1 MDQTDQELLRLLSVD
16 ARMSLKSLSDEV
28 GMSSPAVA
36 ERLQKL
42 QENDVIRAFTLD
54 LNAEAMGYPMVAIV
68 RIRPLPG
75 KLLAVE
81 RLLQEIPE
89 VAECD
94 RVTGDDCFVA
104 RVYLR
109 SIQHLDEVL
118 NRIID
123 KAQTSTSI
131 VKSQVVKRRPA
142 PFLME

>member
-1 MDQTDQELLRLLSVD
+1 MDQTDQELLRLLAVD
-16 ARMSLKSLSDEV
+16 ARMSLKSLADEV

-42 QENDVIRAFTLD
+42 KENDVIRAFTLD

-131 VKSQVVKRRPA
+131 VKSQVVKRRPP
-142 PFLME
+142 PFVVE

>member
-1 MDQTDQELLRLLSVD
+1 MDQTDQELLRLLSAD
-16 ARMSLKSLSDEV
+16 ARMSLKSLADEV

-142 PFLME
+142 PFVME

>member
-16 ARMSLKSLSDEV
+16 ARMSLKSLADEV
-28 GMSSPAVA
+28 GMSSPAIA

-142 PFLME
+142 PFVME

>member
-1 MDQTDQELLRLLSVD
+1 MDHTDQELLRLLSID
-16 ARMSLKSLSDEV
+16 ARMSLKSLADEV
-28 GMSSPAVA
+28 GMSSPAIA

-75 KLLAVE
+75 KLLVVE

-142 PFLME
+142 PFVTE

>member
-1 MDQTDQELLRLLSVD
+1 MDHTDQELLRLLSVD

-75 KLLAVE
+75 KLPAVE

>member
-16 ARMSLKSLSDEV
+16 ARMSLKSLADEV
-28 GMSSPAVA
+28 GMSSPAIA

-42 QENDVIRAFTLD
+42 QENEVIRAFTLD

-75 KLLAVE
+75 KLLVVE

-131 VKSQVVKRRPA
+131 VKSQVVKRRSA
-142 PFLME
+142 PFVME

>member
-142 PFLME
+142 PFVME

>member
-1 MDQTDQELLRLLSVD
+1 MDQTDLELLRLLAVD
-16 ARMSLKSLSDEV
+16 ARMSLKSLADEV

-42 QENDVIRAFTLD
+42 KENDVIRAFTLD
-54 LNAEAMGYPMVAIV
+54 LNPETMGYPMVAIV

-142 PFLME
+142 PFVTE

>member
-1 MDQTDQELLRLLSVD
+1 MDHTDQELLRLLSVD

-75 KLLAVE
+75 KLPAVE

-131 VKSQVVKRRPA
+131 VKSQVVKRRSA
-142 PFLME
+142 PFVME

>member
-1 MDQTDQELLRLLSVD
+1 
-16 ARMSLKSLSDEV
+16 
-28 GMSSPAVA
+28 
-36 ERLQKL
+36 
-42 QENDVIRAFTLD
+42 
-54 LNAEAMGYPMVAIV
+54 
-68 RIRPLPG
+68 
-75 KLLAVE
+75 LAVE

-142 PFLME
+142 PFVTE

>member
-1 MDQTDQELLRLLSVD
+1 MDQTDLELLRLLAVD
-16 ARMSLKSLSDEV
+16 ARMSLKSLADEV

-42 QENDVIRAFTLD
+42 KENDVIRAFTLD

-142 PFLME
+142 PFALE

>member
-1 MDQTDQELLRLLSVD
+1 MDQTDLELLRLLAVD
-16 ARMSLKSLSDEV
+16 ARMSLKSLADEV

-42 QENDVIRAFTLD
+42 KENDVIRAFTLD
-54 LNAEAMGYPMVAIV
+54 LNAEAMGYSMVAIV

-142 PFLME
+142 PFVTE

>member
-1 MDQTDQELLRLLSVD
+1 MDQTDQELLHLLCAD
-16 ARMSLKSLSDEV
+16 ARMSLKSLAEEV

-36 ERLQKL
+36 ERLEKL
-42 QENDVIRAFTLD
+42 KENDVIRAFTLD

-68 RIRPLPG
+68 RVRPLPG
-75 KLLAVE
+75 KLLIVE

-142 PFLME
+142 PFVLE

>member
-16 ARMSLKSLSDEV
+16 ARMSLKSLADEV

-142 PFLME
+142 PFVME

>member
-1 MDQTDQELLRLLSVD
+1 
-16 ARMSLKSLSDEV
+16 MSLKSLADEV

-142 PFLME
+142 PFVME

>member
-16 ARMSLKSLSDEV
+16 ARMSLKSLADEV
-28 GMSSPAVA
+28 GMSSPAIA

-42 QENDVIRAFTLD
+42 QENEVIRAFTLD

-68 RIRPLPG
+68 RIRPLPR
-75 KLLAVE
+75 KLLVVE

-131 VKSQVVKRRPA
+131 VKSQVVKRRSA
-142 PFLME
+142 PFVME

>member
-16 ARMSLKSLSDEV
+16 ARMSLKSLGDEV

-42 QENDVIRAFTLD
+42 QENDVLRAFTVD

-142 PFLME
+142 PFVME